1 MNSPF
6 PPTDPSSASGD
17 EPALR
22 ALLDAEARRQ
32 PPASADLRAGVD
44 RRLRRR
50 RMRIATAAVPIVA
63 LVLGGAAMLAPRSTP
78 DTTLATAAQ
87 TAGEQDAPDAP
98 EPDVTAPEPAVVAPG
113 EAVDCGSVQIGPER
127 VDPEKG
133 PLDCFV
139 DAFNA
144 GTDARIVVV
153 VDGADGGSLTQTV
166 TTASRTSVSVA
177 VTGSL
182 SMKLP
187 SIGFGGGLVDPG
199 SDVSPVDCGTV
210 NVSEATGPGAI
221 TPEVGSCL
229 LGLFTSASGG
239 GLTMVTTDEAGSTLT
254 VRIDVSADRLVTIS
268 IDGDLTASL
277 PEGVTIPSDLT
288 DHLPPNGIGLDEL
301 GLGGRTGSFGD
312 DQLPTTTTT
321 VPGG

>member
-1 MNSPF
+1 MNTPF

-50 RMRIATAAVPIVA
+50 RMRIATFAVPVVV
-63 LVLGGAAMLAPRSTP
+63 LVLVGAAMLAPRSTP

-87 TAGEQDAPDAP
+87 TTDQQDGTVAP
-98 EPDVTAPEPAVVAPG
+98 EPEPQPEPVAPEPAVVAPG
-113 EAVDCGSVQIGPER
+113 DAVDCGSVQIGPER
-127 VDPEKG
+127 IDPEKG

-139 DAFNA
+139 AAFNA
-144 GTDARIVVV
+144 GADARIVVV

-182 SMKLP
+182 SVQLP
-187 SIGFGGGLVDPG
+187 TIGFGGGLVDPG
-199 SDVSPVDCGTV
+199 SDLAPVDCGTLT
-210 NVSEATGPGAI
+210 VSEATGPQAI
-221 TPEVGSCL
+221 TPEMRSCL
-229 LGLFTSASGG
+229 VGLFTSGSGG
-239 GLTMVTTDEAGSTLT
+239 GLTMVTTDESGGTLT
-254 VRIDVSADRLVTIS
+254 VRIDISADGLVSIS
-268 IDGDLTASL
+268 IDGELTASM
-277 PEGVTIPSDLT
+277 PEGLAIPSDLT
-288 DHLPPNGIGLDEL
+288 DRLPPNGIGLDEL
-301 GLGGRTGSFGD
+301 GLGGGIGSFPG
-312 DQLPTTTTT
+312 TTQ
-321 VPGG
+321 PSR